1 LWVSCFG
8 KDPDALSVPPA
19 GADTPDSFLRQSH
32 ALEEEMDFHD
42 DPAEM
47 SPSERL
53 SEVAAILAAG
63 YLRLRRH
70 PQLAGPPETAESR
83 LDSWGEPRPP
93 LDTGARDPEEEEVAG

>member
-1 LWVSCFG
+1 
-8 KDPDALSVPPA
+8 
-19 GADTPDSFLRQSH
+19 
-32 ALEEEMDFHD
+32 MDFLD

-70 PQLAGPPETAESR
+70 PELAAAPETAESR
-83 LDSWGEPRPP
+83 LDTPGEPRPP
-93 LDTGARDPEEEEVAG
+93 LDDGPGGPDEVEVAG